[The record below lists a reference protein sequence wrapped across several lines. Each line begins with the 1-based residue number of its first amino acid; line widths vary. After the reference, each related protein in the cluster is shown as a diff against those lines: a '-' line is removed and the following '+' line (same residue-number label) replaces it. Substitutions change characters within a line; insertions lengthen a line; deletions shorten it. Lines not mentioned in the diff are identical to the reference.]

1 MPKIK
6 YIEHTGKE
14 HEVAFPNIDK
24 RLDGHA
30 ARQRE

>member
-14 HEVAFPNIDK
+14 HEVEVP
-24 RLDGHA
+24 DGVVGHGR
-30 ARQRE
+30 AR